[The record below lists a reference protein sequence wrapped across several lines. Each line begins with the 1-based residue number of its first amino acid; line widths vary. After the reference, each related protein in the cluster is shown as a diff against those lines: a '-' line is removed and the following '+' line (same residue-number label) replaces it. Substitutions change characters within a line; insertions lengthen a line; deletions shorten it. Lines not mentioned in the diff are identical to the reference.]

1 MTLKSMTG
9 FARASGHSAPWRWAW
24 ELKSVNSK
32 GLDLRLRAPAP
43 FDRIEIEARARLS
56 AKFTRGAIQ
65 ASLSVQ
71 RDELAPEVRV
81 NENVLRL
88 LVEAISRVP
97 PNPAIGPASLDGLL
111 GVRGVLDIREAS
123 DDEATLAGVSADILA
138 GLDAAAIDM
147 AAFRER
153 EGAALGAVLAQRLD
167 RIAALV
173 NDAET
178 CAGRKPEA
186 VKARL
191 AQMLATL
198 GEASRNLDPH
208 RLHQEAVL
216 MAAKADIREELDRL
230 VAHVAAAR
238 DLLGSGAP
246 AGRKLDFLAQEFGR
260 EANTLCS
267 KSNDVNLT
275 QTGMELRV
283 EIEQFRE
290 QVQNIE

>member
-9 FARASGHSAPWRWAW
+9 FARTSGRLAPWSWAW

-43 FDRIEIEARARLS
+43 FDRVEIEARARLS
-56 AKFTRGAIQ
+56 RRFARGAIN
-65 ASLSVQ
+65 ASLAVQ

-81 NENVLRL
+81 NETVLRL
-88 LVEAISRVP
+88 LVEAVSRAP
-97 PNPAIGPASLDGLL
+97 SHPAIGPATLDGLL
-111 GVRGVLDIREAS
+111 NLRGVVDIREAS
-123 DDEATLAGVSADILA
+123 DDEATLVAVAADILA
-138 GLDAAAIDM
+138 GIDAAAAGM
-147 AAFRER
+147 VASRET
-153 EGAALGAVLAQRLD
+153 EGAALAIVLRQRLD
-167 RIAALV
+167 AIARLV
-173 NDAET
+173 AAAET

-186 VKARL
+186 IQARL
-191 AQMLATL
+191 AQLVAALT
-198 GEASRNLDPH
+198 ETSRALDPQ

-230 VAHVAAAR
+230 AAHVAAAR
-238 DLLGSGAP
+238 ELVASSVP
-246 AGRKLDFLAQEFGR
+246 VGRKLDFLAQELGR
-260 EANTLCS
+260 EANTLCA